1 MGIVN
6 NVRSLLGFAPPTKA
20 KKLGYDALEPKGRRK
35 APTTNIRTIDSVLT
49 KAKRDRLAE
58 TGRDLITNFSVA
70 AWMVRRHLDYV
81 ASFRFQAKTQDK
93 GFNKEFEQWMEKISR
108 KDYMDAGGRFTR
120 EKMFRHFEAR
130 RVIDN
135 DVGALFL
142 NDGRLQSIAQDLIA
156 NPSTEYEMKNPNET
170 WVSGVRVNG
179 YGRPLAYSLHKRA
192 KGGSGLK
199 FDKFVNA
206 RNFYLY
212 GFFEHATT
220 EQTRGVSPI
229 TVSLNTFRDIYE
241 NFDYALI
248 KSKISQL
255 LMLAIMREDEAG
267 SLEEMFGKPDDNGDE
282 SDHTENCP
290 TETEEPKRV
299 IDLSQGPTVLDLNP
313 NEKAEILE
321 SRTPPQELQQFTRLM
336 TMVALKAL
344 DIPYSFFDESH
355 TNYSGSRGSWLQYD
369 RSAMDKRQDQIEFR
383 TRWTLIRMLQDVID
397 GTLVLPSGMSWED
410 AKFEWVPI
418 GTPWYDNSKEIKGD
432 LAAIG
437 AGLES
442 PIGITKARG
451 SGDIFKNVEELAEVL
466 KHAEDVGMKVL
477 GRPIVLNFDA
487 NLAPEPQ
494 PDVVQGTNNNGN

>member
-1 MGIVN
+1 MGII
-6 NVRSLLGFAPPTKA
+6 RDIKRMF
-20 KKLGYDALEPKGRRK
+20 GYDALEPKGRRK
-35 APTTNIRTIDSVLT
+35 APTGNRKTVDSELT
-49 KAKRDRLAE
+49 KAKRDRLAN
-58 TGRDLITNFSVA
+58 TGQDLVINFSVA
-70 AWMVRRHLDYV
+70 AWMIRRHLDYV
-81 ASFRFQAKTQDK
+81 AAFRFQAKTQDK
-93 GFNKEFEQWMEKISR
+93 GFNKELEAWMNRISR
-108 KDYMDAGGRFTR
+108 KDYMDAGGRFSR

-142 NDGRLQSIAQDLIA
+142 NDGRVQSIPQDLIA
-156 NPSTEYEMKNPNET
+156 NPGQDYLAKNDKET
-170 WVSGVRVNG
+170 WVSGVKVNG

-192 KGGSGLK
+192 KGGSGLE

-206 RNFYLY
+206 RNLLLY
-212 GFFEHATT
+212 GFFEHAAT

-229 TVSLNTFRDIYE
+229 TTALNPLRDVYE

-255 LMLAIMREDEAG
+255 FAVAIMREEEAE
-267 SLEEMFGKPDDNGDE
+267 SLEEMFGNADETGDE
-282 SDHTENCP
+282 SEHTENCP
-290 TETEEPKRV
+290 AQPGKRV
-299 IDLSQGPTVLDLNP
+299 IDLSNGPTVFDLNA
-313 NEKAEILE
+313 NEKAEVIE
-321 SRTPPQELQQFTRLM
+321 SKTPSAELQSFTRLM
-336 TMVALKAL
+336 IMVALKAL

-369 RSAMDKRQDQIEFR
+369 RAAMDKRADQIEFR
-383 TRWTLIRMLQDVID
+383 TKWTLVRMLQDVID
-397 GTLVLPSGMSWED
+397 GNLVLPSDMSWED
-410 AKFEWVPI
+410 VMFEWVPI

-437 AGLES
+437 SGLES

-451 SGDIFKNVEELAEVL
+451 SGDIFKNVEELAEVI
-466 KHAEDVGMKVL
+466 KHAEDVGNRVL

-494 PDVVQGTNNNGN
+494 PEIVQGATNGN